1 MRNKAKM
8 KGDIKMDNYEK
19 AFKDLVAWI
28 IKQDKVIEDG
38 DKFGVKEGNELI
50 PGVKQAHK
58 MIKRAI
64 NDVSEHYSLDVK
76 V

>member
-1 MRNKAKM
+1 
-8 KGDIKMDNYEK
+8 MDNYEK

-28 IKQDKVIEDG
+28 IRQDKVIEYG
-38 DKFGVKEGNELI
+38 EKFGVKEGNELI
-50 PGVKQAHK
+50 PGVKHTHK

-64 NDVSEHYSLDVK
+64 KEVSEHYSLDVK